1 METVLVTGAAG
12 FIGLNMLKYLNS
24 KDIDIYAMVLK
35 DDLEGIMRIK
45 KLSPHIKIV
54 TETIEELIINYKKYP
69 QFDIIF
75 HFATV
80 GIRPDFNNISLICD
94 INIKMGCRLIDF
106 VKLTSSNLL
115 VNVGSCFEYGSNDG
129 TPLTEED
136 NCHPESLYAISKNS
150 AVNLMNAYSKNVDVN
165 MITVRPFG
173 VFGSGEGKNR
183 LAPSIIYHGI
193 HQIPLDLSGGE
204 QIRDFVDVKD
214 VVSCT
219 YQLSK
224 SKKIINNEIYNICS
238 DTPVTV
244 KEFAMEVINYFNFDI
259 SLFHFGKLPY
269 RKNEAMCF
277 IGDNSKLMQIIDYQF
292 PKDHIKG
299 INDIY
304 NEMKVLES

>member
-1 METVLVTGAAG
+1 MKTALVTGAAG
-12 FIGLNMLKYLNS
+12 FIGFNMLKYLNS
-24 KDIDIYAMVLK
+24 KDVDIYAMILR
-35 DDLEGIMRIK
+35 DDTEGIK
-45 KLSPHIKIV
+45 KIEELSSDIKIV
-54 TETIEELIINYKKYP
+54 TETVEELIINYREYP
-69 QFDIIF
+69 IFDIIF

-80 GIRPDFNNISLICD
+80 GVQPDFNDISLICD
-94 INIKMGCRLIDF
+94 VNIKMGCRLIDF
-106 VKLTSSNLL
+106 TKLTGSKLL

-136 NCHPESLYAISKNS
+136 SCHPESLYAISKNS
-150 AVNLMNAYSKNVDVN
+150 AVNLMNAYSKSVDVN

-193 HQIPLDLSGGE
+193 HQIPLNLSSGE

-214 VVSCT
+214 VVSCI

-224 SKKIINNEIYNICS
+224 SENITNNEIYNICS

-244 KEFAMEVINYFNFDI
+244 KEFAMEIIEYFNFDI

-277 IGDNSKLMQIIDYQF
+277 IGNNSKLKHIIDYQF
-292 PKDHIKG
+292 PKNHIEG
-299 INDIY
+299 IKDIY
-304 NEMKVLES
+304 NEMKVLE